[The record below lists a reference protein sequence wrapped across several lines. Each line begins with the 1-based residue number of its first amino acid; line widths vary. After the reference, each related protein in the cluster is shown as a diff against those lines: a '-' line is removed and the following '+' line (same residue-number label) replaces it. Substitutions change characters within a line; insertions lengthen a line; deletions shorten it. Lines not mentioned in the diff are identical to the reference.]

1 MSRRQTDADRM
12 RELVSL
18 AEYVL
23 AAVRPDLPQEARKRQ
38 AARLVG
44 EHLLRTMT

>member
-1 MSRRQTDADRM
+1 MSRRSSDIDRM

-18 AEYVL
+18 AEDIL

-44 EHLLRTMT
+44 DHLLRTMT